1 MINTVSKQNSLQPVA
16 KYQYYGFIAKEMNED
31 VLSGI
36 YNVSEAETC
45 NEVMLQQA
53 RDDIY
58 QIYPTESSSN
68 TTGMMMAINT
78 MVT

>member
-53 RDDIY
+53 RDDI
-58 QIYPTESSSN
+58 
-68 TTGMMMAINT
+68 
-78 MVT
+78 